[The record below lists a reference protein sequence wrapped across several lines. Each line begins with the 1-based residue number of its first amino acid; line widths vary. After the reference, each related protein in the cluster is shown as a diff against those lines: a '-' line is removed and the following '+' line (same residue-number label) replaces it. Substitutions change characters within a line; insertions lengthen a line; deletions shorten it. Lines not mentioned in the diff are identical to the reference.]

1 MFSSRMSFYGRC
13 GAVAG
18 AIMLLAS
25 CGGGGGGGGGAGFLP
40 IVAPAQTQTPETP
53 LAPETPQPPV
63 VATHTV
69 GGTVTGLTG
78 SLVLQNNAG
87 DDLKLSADGKFTFAT
102 ALAEGSAYEVSVR
115 TQPLWQFCTVTQ
127 GSGKASADVG
137 DVAVA
142 CSAAVAQVSTFA
154 GSGAT
159 GSADG
164 NGSAAS
170 FYLPFSVVVDKN
182 GSLLVSDTATNLV
195 RKISPSRDVTTFA
208 GGGSSGASQDGN
220 GTAAS
225 FWGLSG
231 LALDAAGNAY
241 AAEFSGNRIRK
252 ITPAAD
258 VTTLAGNGAIG
269 SLDGHGTS
277 ATFNVPSSVATDA
290 AGNIYVLEFFGAVV
304 RKITPAGDVT
314 TLAGSGTAGFADGTG
329 SAASFG
335 NAYGIATDAAGNVYV
350 ADSSNNRIRKITPGG
365 VVTTLAG
372 SGAIGAADG
381 AGGSASFS
389 APGGLTVDSDGT
401 LYVADTGNSLLRKIT
416 PAGVVSTIAG
426 QPGVLGAQNGIG
438 AAATFAR
445 PFGVAVDAGGT
456 LYVADTFGNLIR
468 KVTPVRA
475 P

>member
-1 MFSSRMSFYGRC
+1 MFSSRVSFYGRC

-18 AIMLLAS
+18 AIVLLAS
-25 CGGGGGGGGGAGFLP
+25 CGGGGGGGGGAAFLP
-40 IVAPAQTQTPETP
+40 IVAPAQ
-53 LAPETPQPPV
+53 PETPQTPV
-63 VATHTV
+63 VVTHTV

-87 DDLKLSADGKFTFAT
+87 DDLQLSANGKFTFAT
-102 ALAEGSAYEVSVR
+102 ALVEGSAYEVSVR
-115 TQPLWQFCTVTQ
+115 TQPRWQFCTVTQ

-142 CSAAVAQVSTFA
+142 CSAAAAQVSTFA
-154 GSGAT
+154 GSGT
-159 GSADG
+159 VGSVNG
-164 NGSAAS
+164 NGTAAS
-170 FYLPFSVVVDKN
+170 FYLPYSVVVDKS

-195 RKISPSRDVTTFA
+195 RKISPAGDVTTFA
-208 GGGSSGASQDGN
+208 GGGSSGTSQDGN

-225 FWGLSG
+225 FSGLSG
-231 LALDAAGNAY
+231 LALDSTGNAY
-241 AAEFSGNRIRK
+241 AAEFGGNRIRK

-258 VTTLAGNGAIG
+258 VTTLAGSGAIG

-277 ATFNVPSSVATDA
+277 ATFNTPSSVATDA
-290 AGNIYVLEFFGAVV
+290 DGNIYVLEFIGAVV

-329 SAASFG
+329 AAASFG
-335 NAYGIATDAAGNVYV
+335 QAYGIATDAAGNVYV
-350 ADSSNNRIRKITPGG
+350 ADTGNNRIRKITPGG

-372 SGAIGAADG
+372 SGQAGATDG
-381 AGGSASFS
+381 AGSLASF
-389 APGGLTVDSDGT
+389 AGPGGLAVDSDGT
-401 LYVADTGNSLLRKIT
+401 IYVADTDNSLLRKIT
-416 PAGVVSTIAG
+416 PAGVVSTLAG

-438 AAATFAR
+438 TAATFKR
-445 PFGVAVDAGGT
+445 PFGVTVDAAGN

>member
-1 MFSSRMSFYGRC
+1 MFSSRVSFYGRC

-18 AIMLLAS
+18 AIVLLAS
-25 CGGGGGGGGGAGFLP
+25 CGGGGGGGGGAAFLP
-40 IVAPAQTQTPETP
+40 IVAPAQ
-53 LAPETPQPPV
+53 PETPQTPV
-63 VATHTV
+63 VVTHTV
-69 GGTVTGLTG
+69 GGTITGLTG

-87 DDLKLSADGKFTFAT
+87 DDLQLSANGKFTFAT
-102 ALAEGSAYEVSVR
+102 ALVEGSAYEVSVR
-115 TQPLWQFCTVTQ
+115 TQPRWQFCTVTQ

-154 GSGAT
+154 GSGT
-159 GSADG
+159 VGSVNG
-164 NGSAAS
+164 NGTAAS
-170 FYLPFSVVVDKN
+170 FYLPYSVVVDKN
-182 GSLLVSDTATNLV
+182 GGLLVSDTATNLV
-195 RKISPSRDVTTFA
+195 RKISPAGDVTTFA
-208 GGGSSGASQDGN
+208 GGSSSGTSQDGN

-225 FWGLSG
+225 FSGLSG
-231 LALDAAGNAY
+231 LALDSTGNAY
-241 AAEFSGNRIRK
+241 AAEFGGNRIRK

-258 VTTLAGNGAIG
+258 VTTLAGSGAIG

-277 ATFNVPSSVATDA
+277 ATFNTPSSVATDA
-290 AGNIYVLEFFGAVV
+290 DGNIYVLEFIGAVV

-329 SAASFG
+329 AAASFG
-335 NAYGIATDAAGNVYV
+335 QAYGIATDAAGNVYV
-350 ADSSNNRIRKITPGG
+350 ADTGNNRIRKITPGG

-372 SGAIGAADG
+372 SGQAGATDG
-381 AGGSASFS
+381 AGSLASF
-389 APGGLTVDSDGT
+389 AGPGGLAVDSDGT
-401 LYVADTGNSLLRKIT
+401 IYVADTDNSLLRKIT
-416 PAGVVSTIAG
+416 PAGVVSTLAG

-438 AAATFAR
+438 TAATFKR
-445 PFGVAVDAGGT
+445 PFGVTVDAAGN

>member
-1 MFSSRMSFYGRC
+1 MLSKRVSSYGRC
-13 GAVAG
+13 SAMAG
-18 AIMLLAS
+18 VIVLLAA

-40 IVAPAQTQTPETP
+40 IVAPAQPQPEP
-53 LAPETPQPPV
+53 APPV
-63 VATHTV
+63 VVTHTV

-87 DDLKLSADGKFTFAT
+87 DDLKLTADSKFTFT
-102 ALAEGSAYEVSVR
+102 AALVEGAAYEVSVR
-115 TQPLWQFCTVTQ
+115 TQPLWQFCTVSK
-127 GSGKASADVG
+127 GSGKAAADVG

-142 CSAAVAQVSTFA
+142 CSAVQAQVSTFA
-154 GSGAT
+154 GSGT
-159 GSADG
+159 IGSVNG

-170 FYLPFSVVVDKN
+170 FYLPYSVVLDKS

-195 RKISPSRDVTTFA
+195 RKISPAGDVTTFA
-208 GGGSSGASQDGN
+208 GGGNNGTSQDGN
-220 GTAAS
+220 GAAAS
-225 FWGLSG
+225 FSGLSG
-231 LALDAAGNAY
+231 LALDATGNAY
-241 AAEFSGNRIRK
+241 AAEFGGNRIRK

-258 VTTLAGNGAIG
+258 VTTLAGSGAIG

-277 ATFNVPSSVATDA
+277 ATFKTPSSVATDA
-290 AGNIYVLEFFGAVV
+290 AGNIYVLEFIGAVV

-329 SAASFG
+329 TAASFG
-335 NAYGIATDAAGNVYV
+335 QAYGIATDAAGNIYV

-372 SGAIGAADG
+372 SGQAGAADG
-381 AGGSASFS
+381 AGNSASFHQPS
-389 APGGLTVDSDGT
+389 GLTVDSDGII
-401 LYVADTGNSLLRKIT
+401 YVADTGNSLLRKIT

-438 AAATFAR
+438 TAATFKQ
-445 PFGVAVDAGGT
+445 PYGVTVDAAGN
-456 LYVADTFGNLIR
+456 LYVADTFNNLIR
-468 KVTPVRA
+468 KVTPVRT

>member
-1 MFSSRMSFYGRC
+1 MFSSRVSFYGRC

-18 AIMLLAS
+18 AIVLLAS

-40 IVAPAQTQTPETP
+40 IVAPAQ
-53 LAPETPQPPV
+53 PETPQTPV
-63 VATHTV
+63 VVTHTV

-87 DDLKLSADGKFTFAT
+87 DDLKLSANGKFTFAT
-102 ALAEGSAYEVSVR
+102 ALVEGSAYEVSVR
-115 TQPLWQFCTVTQ
+115 TQPRWQFCTVTQ

-142 CSAAVAQVSTFA
+142 CLAAAAQVSTFA
-154 GSGAT
+154 GSGT
-159 GSADG
+159 VGSVNG
-164 NGSAAS
+164 NGTAAS
-170 FYLPFSVVVDKN
+170 FYLPYSVVVDKN

-195 RKISPSRDVTTFA
+195 RKISPAGDVTTFA
-208 GGGSSGASQDGN
+208 GSSSSGTSQDGN

-225 FWGLSG
+225 FSGLSG
-231 LALDAAGNAY
+231 LALDSTGNAY
-241 AAEFSGNRIRK
+241 AAEFGGNRIRK

-258 VTTLAGNGAIG
+258 VTTLAGSGAIG

-277 ATFNVPSSVATDA
+277 ATFNTPSSVATDA
-290 AGNIYVLEFFGAVV
+290 DGNIYVLEFIGAVV

-329 SAASFG
+329 AAASFG
-335 NAYGIATDAAGNVYV
+335 QAYGIATDAAGNVYV
-350 ADSSNNRIRKITPGG
+350 ADTGNNRIRKITPGG

-372 SGAIGAADG
+372 SGQAGATDG
-381 AGGSASFS
+381 AGSLASF
-389 APGGLTVDSDGT
+389 AGPGGLAVDSDGT
-401 LYVADTGNSLLRKIT
+401 IYVADTDNSLLRKIT
-416 PAGVVSTIAG
+416 PAGVVSTLAG

-438 AAATFAR
+438 TAATFKR
-445 PFGVAVDAGGT
+445 PFGVTVDAAGN

>member
-1 MFSSRMSFYGRC
+1 MLSKRASFYGRC
-13 GAVAG
+13 SAMAG
-18 AIMLLAS
+18 VIVLLAA

-40 IVAPAQTQTPETP
+40 IVAPAQPQPEP
-53 LAPETPQPPV
+53 APPV
-63 VATHTV
+63 VVTHTV

-87 DDLKLSADGKFTFAT
+87 DDLKLTADGKFTFTT
-102 ALAEGSAYEVSVR
+102 ALVEGSAYEVSVR
-115 TQPLWQFCTVTQ
+115 TQPLWQFCTVSK
-127 GSGKASADVG
+127 GSGKAAADVG

-142 CSAAVAQVSTFA
+142 CSTVQAQVSTFA
-154 GSGAT
+154 GSGT
-159 GSADG
+159 IGSVNG

-170 FYLPFSVVVDKN
+170 FYLPYSVVLDKS

-195 RKISPSRDVTTFA
+195 RKISPAGDVTTFA
-208 GGGSSGASQDGN
+208 GGGNNGTSQDGN
-220 GTAAS
+220 GAAAS
-225 FWGLSG
+225 FSGLSG
-231 LALDAAGNAY
+231 LALDATGNAY
-241 AAEFSGNRIRK
+241 AAEFGGNRIRK

-258 VTTLAGNGAIG
+258 VTTLAGSGAIG

-277 ATFNVPSSVATDA
+277 ATFKTPSSVATDA
-290 AGNIYVLEFFGAVV
+290 AGNIYVLEFIGAVV

-329 SAASFG
+329 TAASFG
-335 NAYGIATDAAGNVYV
+335 QAYGIATDAAGNIYV

-372 SGAIGAADG
+372 SGQAGAADG
-381 AGGSASFS
+381 AGNSASFHQ
-389 APGGLTVDSDGT
+389 PGGLAVDSDGII
-401 LYVADTGNSLLRKIT
+401 YVADTGNSLLRKIT

-438 AAATFAR
+438 TAATFKQ
-445 PFGVAVDAGGT
+445 PYGVTVDAAGN
-456 LYVADTFGNLIR
+456 LYVADTFNNLIR
-468 KVTPVRA
+468 KVTPARA

>member
-1 MFSSRMSFYGRC
+1 MFSSRVSFYGRC

-18 AIMLLAS
+18 AIVLLAS
-25 CGGGGGGGGGAGFLP
+25 CGGGGGGGGAGFLP
-40 IVAPAQTQTPETP
+40 IVAPAQPQTPETP
-53 LAPETPQPPV
+53 QTPV
-63 VATHTV
+63 VVTHTV
-69 GGTVTGLTG
+69 GGTVAGLTG

-87 DDLKLSADGKFTFAT
+87 DDLKLSANGKFTFTT

-115 TQPLWQFCTVTQ
+115 TQPLWQFCTVTK

-159 GSADG
+159 GSASG
-164 NGSAAS
+164 NGNAAS
-170 FYLPFSVVVDKN
+170 FYLPYSVVVDKN
-182 GSLLVSDTATNLV
+182 GGLLVSDVGTNLV
-195 RKISPSRDVTTFA
+195 RKITPTGDVTTFA
-208 GGGSSGASQDGN
+208 GGGSGGGSLDGN

-225 FWGLSG
+225 FGGLAG

-241 AAEFSGNRIRK
+241 ATEVSGHRIRK

-258 VTTLAGNGAIG
+258 VTTFAGSGVPSSI
-269 SLDGHGTS
+269 DGHGTS
-277 ATFNVPSSVATDA
+277 ATFYGPASAATDA
-290 AGNIYVLEFFGAVV
+290 AGNIYVIELLGAVV

-314 TLAGSGTAGFADGTG
+314 TLAGSGTSGFADGTG
-329 SAASFG
+329 AAASFSQ
-335 NAYGIATDAAGNVYV
+335 AYGIATDTTGNVYV
-350 ADSSNNRIRKITPGG
+350 ADGGNNRIRKITPGG

-372 SGAIGAADG
+372 SGGIGAADG
-381 AGGSASFS
+381 AGNSASFYM
-389 APGGLTVDSDGT
+389 PGGLTVDSDGT
-401 LYVADTGNSLLRKIT
+401 IYVADTGNSLLRRIT
-416 PAGVVSTIAG
+416 PAGIVSTIAG
-426 QPGVLGAQNGIG
+426 QPGVLGAQDGIG
-438 AAATFAR
+438 AAATFR
-445 PFGVAVDAGGT
+445 QPYGVTVDASGT

>member
-1 MFSSRMSFYGRC
+1 MLSKRASSFGRC
-13 GAVAG
+13 GAMAG
-18 AIMLLAS
+18 VIVLLAA
-25 CGGGGGGGGGAGFLP
+25 CGGGGGGGGAGFLP
-40 IVAPAQTQTPETP
+40 IVAPAQPQPEP
-53 LAPETPQPPV
+53 LPPV

-69 GGTVTGLTG
+69 GGTVTGLAG

-87 DDLKLSADGKFTFAT
+87 DDLKLTADGKFSFAT
-102 ALAEGSAYEVSVR
+102 ALTEGSAYEVSVR
-115 TQPLWQFCTVTQ
+115 TQPQWQFCTVTK

-142 CSAAVAQVSTFA
+142 CSAAVAQVSTLA
-154 GSGAT
+154 GSGT
-159 GSADG
+159 VGSVNG

-170 FYLPFSVVVDKN
+170 FYLPYSVVVDKS

-195 RKISPSRDVTTFA
+195 RKISPAGDVTTFA
-208 GGGSSGASQDGN
+208 GGGSSGTSQDGN

-225 FWGLSG
+225 FSGLSG

-241 AAEFSGNRIRK
+241 AAEFGGNRIRK

-258 VTTLAGNGAIG
+258 VTTLAGSGAIG

-277 ATFNVPSSVATDA
+277 ATFNTPSSVATDA
-290 AGNIYVLEFFGAVV
+290 DGNIYALEFIGAVV
-304 RKITPAGDVT
+304 RKITPARDVT

-329 SAASFG
+329 AAASFG
-335 NAYGIATDAAGNVYV
+335 QAYGIATDAAGNIYV
-350 ADSSNNRIRKITPGG
+350 ADTGNNRIRKITPGG

-372 SGAIGAADG
+372 SGQVGATDG
-381 AGGSASFS
+381 VGGLASFS
-389 APGGLTVDSDGT
+389 RPGGLTVDSDGT
-401 LYVADTGNSLLRKIT
+401 IYVADTGNSLLRKIT
-416 PAGVVSTIAG
+416 PTGVVSTLAG
-426 QPGVLGAQNGIG
+426 QPGVLGSQDGVG
-438 AAATFAR
+438 AAATFKQ
-445 PFGVAVDAGGT
+445 PYGVTVDAAGN